1 MKIHNLLRMDA
12 GRVFD
17 PMERISHGSV
27 VMQDI
32 LQYAMSI
39 PWEVAS
45 FNPMI
50 LEMMALIG
58 RA

>member
-17 PMERISHGSV
+17 PMERISQGSV

-45 FNPMI
+45 FNPIM
-50 LEMMALIG
+50 LEMTALMG
-58 RA
+58 SA